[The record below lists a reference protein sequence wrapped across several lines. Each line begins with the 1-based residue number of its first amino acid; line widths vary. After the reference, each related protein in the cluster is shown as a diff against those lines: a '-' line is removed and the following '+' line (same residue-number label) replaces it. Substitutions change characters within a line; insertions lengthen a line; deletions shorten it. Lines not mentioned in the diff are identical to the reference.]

1 MRAGSAK
8 VIEGRPQKPEWGHA
22 MISRLNV
29 NPGRFWKGFFGDS
42 SGAVAMIF
50 ALALLPI
57 FGAVGLAADSS
68 LGYLMKS
75 RMSKSLDAAGLA
87 AGRVA
92 LNDSAELVARQY
104 FDSNFQDGELA
115 TVTDFRF
122 ELDDSRQF
130 VTLSV
135 EAEAPT
141 IFMRIFGRDT
151 MTVTARTVIRR
162 MTTGME
168 LALVMDNTGS
178 MYGSKFDAMQAAAY
192 DLVSMIYGDDTE
204 LDNFWISLVP
214 YTATVNIGAA
224 RTGWLD
230 PNDRVNIA
238 PGDFSTPGWK
248 GCVMARANP
257 FDETD
262 ATPAT
267 ALFTSFFYELTAEAG
282 DNQWPPLKLDLED
295 RNNGRGPNL
304 GCGPEI
310 TPLTPSRATIEA
322 AIGNMGPW
330 HRGGTTG
337 NLGLSWGWRTI
348 SPTWRGLWGGETPAT
363 HPLDYDTPFMEKVVV
378 ILTDG
383 HNQFYDHYSGGGPAS
398 DFTAYGRVENLGV
411 VTTAQ
416 GRPILDA
423 RLASTCAQMKA
434 EGIRVYSI
442 TFGTTP
448 DSSDQALYRACAT
461 TPAMYYHAPTNAQL
475 AQAFRAI
482 GGELANLRIVE

>member
-1 MRAGSAK
+1 MINLRDIK
-8 VIEGRPQKPEWGHA
+8 GRG
-22 MISRLNV
+22 
-29 NPGRFWKGFFGDS
+29 FWKGLLGDS

-57 FGAVGLAADSS
+57 FGAVGLAVDSS
-68 LGYLMKS
+68 LGYLMQS
-75 RMSKSLDAAGLA
+75 RMSKSLDAAALA

-104 FDSNFQDGELA
+104 FDANFETG
-115 TVTDFRF
+115 TSVTITDFDF
-122 ELDDSRQF
+122 DLDDSRQF

-135 EAEAPT
+135 EAETPT

-151 MTVTARTVIRR
+151 MEVNARTVIRR

-178 MYGSKFDAMQAAAY
+178 MYGSKFSAMQAAAY
-192 DLVSMIYGDDTE
+192 DLVSVIYGDDTE
-204 LDNFWISLVP
+204 IDNFWISLVP
-214 YTATVNIGAA
+214 YTATVNMGAA

-230 PNDRVNIA
+230 PNDRVNIS

-257 FDETD
+257 FDEGD

-267 ALFTSFFYELTAEAG
+267 APFTSFFYASTARTG
-282 DNQWPPLKLDLED
+282 DNQWPPLRLDLED

-348 SPTWRGLWGGETPAT
+348 SPNWRGLWGGETPAT
-363 HPLDYDTPFMEKVVV
+363 HPLDYDAPFMEKVVV

-383 HNQFYDHYSGGGPAS
+383 HNQFYDHDSGGGPAS

-423 RLASTCAQMKA
+423 RLARTCAQMKA
-434 EGIRVYSI
+434 QGIRIYSI

-448 DSSDQALYRACAT
+448 DAADQALYRACAT